1 MLPHIQARSFHPRF
15 LIFKFEGFVFL
26 ELKKDLH
33 RCFFKH
39 KLGRFID
46 ADATL
51 PPLQNIDTANSASSQ
66 ICYSQEDCHLKYVA
80 VEKIIISNM
89 LQPRRSS
96 SQICC
101 NREDR
106 HLKYV
111 TVEKIIISNMLQ
123 SIEGRHLKN
132 IVAKK
137 VAIPICYIEWI
148 IISNIDHRKDHSS
161 LMCCSSEHDE
171 DSTS

>member
-1 MLPHIQARSFHPRF
+1 
-15 LIFKFEGFVFL
+15 
-26 ELKKDLH
+26 
-33 RCFFKH
+33 
-39 KLGRFID
+39 
-46 ADATL
+46 
-51 PPLQNIDTANSASSQ
+51 
-66 ICYSQEDCHLKYVA
+66 
-80 VEKIIISNM
+80 M

-111 TVEKIIISNMLQ
+111 TVEKIIIS
-123 SIEGRHLKN
+123 
-132 IVAKK
+132 
-137 VAIPICYIEWI
+137 ICYIEWI